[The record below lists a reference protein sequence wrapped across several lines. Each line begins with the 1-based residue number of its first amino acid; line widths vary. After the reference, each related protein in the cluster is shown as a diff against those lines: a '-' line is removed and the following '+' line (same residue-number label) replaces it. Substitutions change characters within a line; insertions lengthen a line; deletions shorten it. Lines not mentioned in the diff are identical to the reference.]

1 METVYNDAAEVC
13 VRRSLAFGIVGVLFL
28 LGVASVGHAAG
39 GDRASVEALA
49 LVAQAQLRLASGE
62 LAEGLKLLRQ
72 AVKLDPESADLA
84 EEFGL
89 ALADAGNVDE
99 AIPQLRRASSL
110 SPNGEATLG
119 VLLATAAQKRAEIE
133 EAVTH
138 LQRGVDAVPQGPQVR
153 VMLAQTLL
161 RLGRGAEAWQQL
173 QVLLGD
179 SPDDPRLF
187 IPAGEAL
194 RQLGKVEEA
203 MEYFRR
209 AAAIAELRPRATL
222 ELVDTLAAAG
232 KFKEAADLLGG
243 FLKKEGATLAGLTR
257 WATLLARAGERER
270 AQEVLDEVLAKD
282 PSMREA
288 LLLKAVMFATK
299 GDLDGAEQVYRR
311 ALAAHPGDAGATMG
325 LARVL
330 VEGRRFE
337 AARTLLDDLWKQA
350 VEQKVEGQPEGVEI
364 AEERAAIEV
373 MDRKPETALQWLKR
387 LPNPSLARRA
397 LALWGEYFRQRE
409 AWSEGVAFFGQ
420 AKIEADPDT
429 ARTLAGL
436 QAEFAFAAGDATSG
450 WQRIDTLLA
459 GSEDDV
465 EAGLA
470 TLERRRL
477 YKETVARARQA
488 LIRLPESATVQ
499 FALAAALE
507 RSGSWDEAEKEF
519 RKLVAKHADNA
530 AALNYLGYMFAD
542 HGVHLDEARE
552 LVTKAVSLEPA
563 SGAYQDSLGWVYFR
577 LGDLDLAEKHL
588 IIAVRLEPFDMTVLE
603 HLGDLYKARGD
614 KVKAA
619 DAYRRALANKT
630 EEEGQKERI
639 EKKLVEVAGGVP

>member
-1 METVYNDAAEVC
+1 M
-13 VRRSLAFGIVGVLFL
+13 RRSFPIGIVGVLL
-28 LGVASVGHAAG
+28 VLGGAGAADG
-39 GDRASVEALA
+39 AGTDQAPIEALA
-49 LVAQAQLRLASGE
+49 LVAQANLRLASGE

-89 ALADAGNVDE
+89 ALADAGSTDE
-99 AIPQLRRASSL
+99 AIAQLRRASSL
-110 SPNGEATLG
+110 SPGGEG
-119 VLLATAAQKRAEIE
+119 VLGMLLAGAAQKRAELE
-133 EAVTH
+133 DAVVH
-138 LQRGVDAVPQGPQVR
+138 LQRGVDAVPHGPQVR
-153 VMLAQTLL
+153 MTLAQTLL

-173 QVLLGD
+173 QALLED
-179 SPDDPRLF
+179 SPNDPRLL

-194 RQLGKVEEA
+194 RQLGRTDEA
-203 MEYFRR
+203 MDYLQR
-209 AAAIAELRPRATL
+209 AAAIPELRPRATL

-232 KFKEAADLLGG
+232 RYKEAAELLGG

-282 PSMREA
+282 PTLREA

-299 GDLDGAEQVYRR
+299 GDLDGAEQIYRR

-330 VEGRRFE
+330 VEGRQLD
-337 AARTLLDDLWKQA
+337 AARGLLDGLWKQV
-350 VEQKVEGQPEGVEI
+350 VEHHLESQPEGIEI

-373 MDRKPETALQWLKR
+373 MDHQPDTALPWLRR
-387 LPNPSLARRA
+387 LVESPLARRA
-397 LALWGEYFRQRE
+397 LALWGEYFRQRK
-409 AWSEGVAFFGQ
+409 AWSEGVAFFDK
-420 AKIEADPDT
+420 AKVETDTET
-429 ARTLAGL
+429 ARARVGL
-436 QAEFAFAAGDATSG
+436 QAEFEFATGAEASAWRRLESLFGGD
-450 WQRIDTLLA
+450 
-459 GSEDDV
+459 EDDV

-470 TLERRRL
+470 TLERSRR
-477 YKETVARARQA
+477 YKDTVARARQA
-488 LIRLPESATVQ
+488 LTRLPDSVAIQ
-499 FALAAALE
+499 FAFAAALE
-507 RSGSWDEAEKEF
+507 RAGSWDEAQREF
-519 RKLVAKHADNA
+519 RKLIAKHADNA

-542 HGVHLDEARE
+542 RGVHLDEARE
-552 LVTKAVSLEPA
+552 MITKAVSLEPA

-588 IIAVRLEPFDMTVLE
+588 AIAVRFEPFDMTVLE
-603 HLGDLYKARGD
+603 HLGDLYRARGD

-619 DAYRRALANKT
+619 DSYRRALTTTT

-639 EKKLVEVAGGVP
+639 EKKLVEVTGGAR